1 MNIWRENKI
10 MPNFEYYRKEYLGT
24 AQARYEQAMA
34 MAYRD
39 LQLEYKD
46 AAMVRNLLLEQM
58 SDREKLQ
65 ARTLSKMTSNKKGKA
80 PEDYADENRLLAAGY
95 GDAAE
100 AEEKIWDK
108 NQKAKSDLMDE
119 IENSYK
125 LDKRD
130 LSAMGEWLLLITS
143 RGDLPKLEADI
154 RKNVVPTMTTL
165 TEEQKIRA
173 VATYAPLIA
182 GRYNASLLE
191 GSPNRIDINTVASLM
206 TAGAVPRYVSSDDIE
221 DLIDLEFKDKIPSK
235 LSFSSLERNN
245 QLRLLGDS
253 EDEIKQAE
261 LLRNKEILAKAL
273 GTTTTTTAKAPIAKA
288 PTEGIDGVPLP
299 TPEKIRARAAE
310 YYAPFASR
318 DFQEVVGFREP
329 APPKAKP
336 EIPEEEV
343 AQAAI
348 EGLPAFA
355 GKLFGASKEIESIVD
370 LDDDT
375 VLRQGGVG
383 AQYGNQ
389 LLRSGDDYQNAV
401 GKIETNENLDETQR
415 LQAYAMLG
423 RDLYRKFQEKSKV
436 PSLEEIMLGR
446 E

>member
-1 MNIWRENKI
+1 

-24 AQARYEQAMA
+24 AQKRYEQAMA

-39 LQLEYKD
+39 LQLEYQD
-46 AAMVRNLLLEQM
+46 AAMVRNLLLQQM

-95 GDAAE
+95 GSVAE
-100 AEEKIWDK
+100 AEEKTWDK

-191 GSPNRIDINTVASLM
+191 GSPNRIDVNTVASLM
-206 TAGAVPRYVSSDDIE
+206 TAGAVPRYVSSDEIE

-261 LLRNKEILAKAL
+261 LLRNKEILAEAL

-299 TPEKIRARAAE
+299 TPEKIRERAAQ
-310 YYAPFASR
+310 YYAPFASPG
-318 DFQEVVGFREP
+318 FQEAVGFKEP
-329 APPKAKP
+329 APPKPTAKAKP
-336 EIPEEEV
+336 EIPEEDIEI
-343 AQAAI
+343 AAI
-348 EGLPAFA
+348 EGLPPFA
-355 GKLFGASKEIESIVD
+355 GKLFGVSSQVEAIVD
-370 LDDDT
+370 LDDAAAIK
-375 VLRQGGVG
+375 QGGVG
-383 AQYGNQ
+383 AEYSSQ
-389 LLRSGDDYQNAV
+389 LLRGGTDYQSAV
-401 GKIETNENLDETQR
+401 GKIETNDSLDETQR
-415 LQAYAMLG
+415 QAAYAMLA
-423 RDLYRKFQEKSKV
+423 RDLYRKFQEQSKV
-436 PSLEEIMLGR
+436 PSLEEVVVGR
-446 E
+446 K